1 MTPKTEAVKLSGEA
15 LAEWLDKMT
24 GQSGQRI
31 VRVIVDVEFDRGK
44 PPKRTPED
52 GPIGPVPLRTK
63 EARRS

>member
-31 VRVIVDVEFDRGK
+31 VRVIVDVEFERPDV
-44 PPKRTPED
+44 TDEED
-52 GPIGPVPLRTK
+52 AA
-63 EARRS
+63 EAALP

>member
-1 MTPKTEAVKLSGEA
+1 MTPNTAVVKLSGEA
-15 LAEWLDKMT
+15 LAEWLEKMT

-52 GPIGPVPLRTK
+52 GPIGPGPLKTT
-63 EARRS
+63 RRR